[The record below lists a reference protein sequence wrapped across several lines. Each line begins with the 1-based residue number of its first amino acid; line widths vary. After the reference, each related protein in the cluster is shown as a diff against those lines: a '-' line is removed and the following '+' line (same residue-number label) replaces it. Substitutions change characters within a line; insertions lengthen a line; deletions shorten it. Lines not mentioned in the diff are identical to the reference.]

1 MGYSEALRGPGRLRL
16 LLDTHTLIWAA
27 EERLGRNAREVI
39 EETADAVFVSAA
51 TIWEIEIKR
60 ALDRLRAPEDTAA
73 LVDESGFERLA
84 ISFEHAR
91 EAGQLPL
98 FHGDPFDRMLV
109 AQARLEGMTLATAD
123 ETIQRYD
130 VPVLNVTRD

>member
-1 MGYSEALRGPGRLRL
+1 M
-16 LLDTHTLIWAA
+16 
-27 EERLGRNAREVI
+27 
-39 EETADAVFVSAA
+39 FVSAA

-60 ALDRLRAPEDTAA
+60 ALDRLRAPEDTAR

-91 EAGQLPL
+91 EAGRLPL
-98 FHGDPFDRMLV
+98 LHGDPFDRMLV

-130 VPVLNVTRD
+130 VPVLNVATDHR